1 MVAVIHQ
8 GGSLREAVNYN
19 ERKVQRQV
27 ATLLDAGNYPKD
39 PVDLTF
45 RQRLARLENR
55 AKLNDRVKVNY
66 FHVSLNFAPGE
77 QIPKDVLKQIASLYL
92 EKIGFADQ
100 PYLLYEHH
108 DSGHP
113 HLHAV
118 STTIRA
124 DGSSI
129 NLHNIGKNQSSKAR
143 RDIEIQFGLVK
154 ADERKGHVFEL
165 KPVNLQ
171 KVEYGKSETKKAISN
186 VLSNVLESYKYT
198 SLPELNAVLKQYNIM
213 ADGGGEDSRIYKNQG
228 LVYYALD
235 RSGNRI
241 GAFIKA
247 SDFYFKPTLKYLK
260 NQFAVNDGERLKY
273 RAKLKNTIDLTLLR
287 GCGQK
292 LDDLVSSLEK
302 EGIKTVLRQN
312 GAGLVYG
319 ITYVDNRTKCVF
331 NGSVLGK
338 SYSAKGILDRIQ
350 QPNISPETSTNYPD
364 IKQPFQ
370 RWNISSGAGKEIKPI
385 GLDFGIAPTGNET
398 SDNLLEDLFAAPFD
412 NNQGPWQLRRTRRKK
427 RKKGLSQ

>member
-39 PVDLTF
+39 PSDLTF
-45 RQRLARLENR
+45 KQRLSRLENR
-55 AKLNDRVKVNY
+55 AKLNERVKVNH
-66 FHVSLNFAPGE
+66 FHVSLNFAPSE
-77 QIPKDVLKQIASLYL
+77 RIPKDVLKQIAALYL
-92 EKIGFADQ
+92 EKIGFASQ

-129 NLHNIGKNQSSKAR
+129 NLHNIGRIQSSKAR
-143 RDIEIQFGLVK
+143 REIEIEFGLVN
-154 ADERKGHVFEL
+154 ADGRKGHAFEL

-171 KVEYGKSETKKAISN
+171 KVEYGKSETKRAISN
-186 VLSNVLESYKYT
+186 VLSSVLQTYKYT

-213 ADGGGEDSRIYKNQG
+213 ADGGNEDSRIYKNQG
-228 LVYYALD
+228 LVYYTLD
-235 RSGNRI
+235 QHGNRV
-241 GAFIKA
+241 GASIKA

-260 NQFAVNDGERLKY
+260 NQFPINEPERLKY

-287 GCGQK
+287 ESGQR
-292 LDDLVSSLEK
+292 LEDLISSLEK

-312 GAGLVYG
+312 TAGLLYG
-319 ITYVDNRTKCVF
+319 VTYVDNRTKCVF
-331 NGSVLGK
+331 NGSALGK
-338 SYSAKGILDRIQ
+338 PYSAKGILDRIQ
-350 QPNISPETSTNYPD
+350 KPDLKTDITENGPVIRPPSRNVNISP
-364 IKQPFQ
+364 
-370 RWNISSGAGKEIKPI
+370 AGKEIKSI
-385 GLDFGIAPTGNET
+385 GLDFRIAPAGNDT
-398 SDNLLEDLFAAPFD
+398 SDRFLEDLFAPPFD
-412 NNQGPWQLRRTRRKK
+412 NSQGPWQLRKAK
-427 RKKGLSQ
+427 RKRRRRGIS